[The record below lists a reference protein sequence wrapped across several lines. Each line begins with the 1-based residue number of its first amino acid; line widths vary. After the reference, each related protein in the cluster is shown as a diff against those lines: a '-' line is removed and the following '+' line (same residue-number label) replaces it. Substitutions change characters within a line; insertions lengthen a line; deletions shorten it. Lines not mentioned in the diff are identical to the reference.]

1 MVKDDAQL
9 IRRTLSGDDNAF
21 GALVR
26 KYEKGVHAL
35 AWRKIGDFHFAEE
48 ITQDTFLHAYKKL
61 ATLKNPNQ
69 FAGWLYVIANRL
81 CINWLQ
87 RKKTNTQSLEN
98 TDAREIEKSI
108 YIRYI
113 SEQRERENA
122 EHRYE
127 IVKQLLEKLPES
139 QRTVVTL
146 YYLGEMTTK
155 EIGNFLGV
163 SVNTVK
169 SRLRRARQR
178 LQEEEQLL
186 ISEILGSFRLPVDL
200 PENIMRQV
208 ANMKPTA
215 PPVGK
220 PLLPWVAFGSALV
233 LIALLLSGSNQ
244 YLIRFQ
250 KPYSFKAAAEA
261 TIKIIDAPIVL
272 DIESKPAVRN
282 QLGRAISASKNG
294 DSSTQITEK
303 TTVSNARQD
312 FAKLTITHWEP
323 ITEIPTKRKSFSTT
337 VVDDKVYL
345 IGGTLFENGRGP
357 FGISTVEVYN
367 PEMNTWQKVADMPT
381 PRADAGTAV
390 IDGNIYV
397 FGGYNGIDNR
407 GENFKFL
414 DTVEAYNPKTDTW
427 VRKQDM
433 PYPCINFGIGVVS
446 GKAYMIGGLADFN
459 KKTPNSLEW
468 TDRVEAYDP
477 RTDTWTKRTKMP
489 TRRDYFGVGVVSN
502 RIYIVGGRGWP
513 QVGNPG
519 STFLTVMEEYNPQ
532 TNRWRKKNDIL
543 DLRLYSSTVVVGDQI
558 YLIGGF
564 VWRDGLR
571 KDPAAVDVY
580 TPETDEWS
588 DIPPM
593 PTGKTPFGVA
603 IVKDKI
609 YVFGGEGENGEFLS
623 TVEVFDTS
631 FRAAEAAGKLPTRWR
646 ELKAQREKTM
656 LTGQVR

>member
-1 MVKDDAQL
+1 MGKDDAQL
-9 IRRTLSGDDNAF
+9 IRRTLSGDDDAF
-21 GALVR
+21 GTLVR

-35 AWRKIGDFHFAEE
+35 AWRKISDFHFAEE

-87 RKKTNTQSLEN
+87 RKKTDMQSLEN
-98 TDAREIEKSI
+98 TDAQEIEKFI
-108 YIRYI
+108 YTRYI

-122 EHRYE
+122 ERRYE

-186 ISEILGSFRLPVDL
+186 ISEILGTFQLPPYL
-200 PENIMRQV
+200 TENIMRQI
-208 ANMKPTA
+208 ANMKPA
-215 PPVGK
+215 PPPVGK
-220 PLLPWVAFGSALV
+220 PLLPWFAFGTALA
-233 LIALLLSGSNQ
+233 LIALLLGGSNQ

-250 KPYSFKAAAEA
+250 KPYSFEAAAEA
-261 TIKIIDAPIVL
+261 TIQIIEAPIVL
-272 DIESKPAVRN
+272 DIESKPDVRN
-282 QLGRAISASKNG
+282 QLGRVMSDGKSG
-294 DSSTQITEK
+294 DTNTPITEK
-303 TTVSNARQD
+303 ATVSDVRQGL
-312 FAKLTITHWEP
+312 AKFTTSHWEP

-337 VVDDKVYL
+337 VVDDKIYL

-357 FGISTVEVYN
+357 FGLSTVEVYD
-367 PEMNTWQKVADMPT
+367 PEMNTWQKIADMPT

-390 IDGNIYV
+390 IDGTIYV
-397 FGGYNGIDNR
+397 FGGYNGLDNR

-414 DTVEAYNPKTDTW
+414 DTVEAYNPQSDTW
-427 VRKQDM
+427 DRKQDM
-433 PYPCINFGIGVVS
+433 PYPCSNFGIGVVA

-459 KKTPNSLEW
+459 KETPNSLEW

-477 RTDTWTKRTKMP
+477 QTDTWTKCAKMP
-489 TRRDYFGVGVVSN
+489 TRRDYFGVAVISN

-513 QVGNPG
+513 KVGNPG
-519 STFLTVMEEYNPQ
+519 GTFLTVMEEYNPT

-543 DLRLYSSTVVVGDQI
+543 DLRLYSSTVVVGEQI

-571 KDPAAVDVY
+571 KDPATVDVY
-580 TPETDEWS
+580 TPATDEWS

-609 YVFGGEGENGEFLS
+609 YVFGGEGENGEFLP

-631 FRAAEAAGKLPTRWR
+631 FRAVEASGRLPTRWR
-646 ELKAQREKTM
+646 ELKTQREKTAM
-656 LTGQVR
+656 TE

>member
-1 MVKDDAQL
+1 
-9 IRRTLSGDDNAF
+9 
-21 GALVR
+21 
-26 KYEKGVHAL
+26 
-35 AWRKIGDFHFAEE
+35 
-48 ITQDTFLHAYKKL
+48 
-61 ATLKNPNQ
+61 
-69 FAGWLYVIANRL
+69 
-81 CINWLQ
+81 
-87 RKKTNTQSLEN
+87 
-98 TDAREIEKSI
+98 
-108 YIRYI
+108 
-113 SEQRERENA
+113 
-122 EHRYE
+122 
-127 IVKQLLEKLPES
+127 
-139 QRTVVTL
+139 
-146 YYLGEMTTK
+146 MTTK

-169 SRLRRARQR
+169 SRLRRARLR

-186 ISEILGSFRLPVDL
+186 IGEILGNFQLPVEL
-200 PENIMRQV
+200 TENIMRQV
-208 ANMKPTA
+208 ANMKPVP

-233 LIALLLSGSNQ
+233 LIALLLGGSNQ

-250 KPYSFKAAAEA
+250 KPYSFHAAAEA

-282 QLGRAISASKNG
+282 QLGRAISAGKNG
-294 DSSTQITEK
+294 DSGAQITEK

-312 FAKLTITHWEP
+312 FAKFTTSHWEP

-337 VVDDKVYL
+337 VVDDKIYL

-357 FGISTVEVYN
+357 FGLSTIEVYD

-390 IDGNIYV
+390 VDGIIYV

-414 DTVEAYNPKTDTW
+414 DTVEAYNPKTNTW
-427 VRKQDM
+427 VKKQDM
-433 PYPCINFGIGVVS
+433 PYPRSNFGIGVVA
-446 GKAYMIGGLADFN
+446 GKAYIIGGLADFN
-459 KKTPNSLEW
+459 KETPDSLEW

-477 RTDTWTKRTKMP
+477 RTNTWMKRAKMP
-489 TRRDYFGVGVVSN
+489 TRRDYFGVGVVKD

-519 STFLTVMEEYNPQ
+519 GTFLTVMEEYTPE
-532 TNRWRKKNDIL
+532 TNQWRKKNDIL

-580 TPETDEWS
+580 TPATDEWS

-603 IVKDKI
+603 IVKGKI
-609 YVFGGEGENGEFLS
+609 YVFGGEGENGEFLP

-631 FRAAEAAGKLPTRWR
+631 FHAAIAAGKLPTRWR
-646 ELKAQREKTM
+646 ELKTQREKTM
-656 LTGQVR
+656 LTRQDR